1 MSDILRLSGDYHHT
15 VRLDSFHEKFA
26 VLLKRT
32 VQYSTKQCS
41 AVQWIV
47 WTNKEVNK
55 ILKNIPV
62 CFLVS

>member
-55 ILKNIPV
+55 I
-62 CFLVS
+62 